1 MERIILS
8 ASMEDYLEVIFHLVQ
23 ENQVARVKDI
33 APRLQVHKSSVTAA
47 LRTLADRQLINYTP
61 YGFITLTSAGQT
73 LAKDIVR
80 RHEALREFFVKVLNI
95 DAKIAEET
103 ACRME
108 HEMPQVVVD
117 RLIQFSEFLDICPR
131 GGHQW
136 LHDFHHFC
144 EEALISRDCQRC
156 LSKCLEGVEER
167 QKTGAKKTVSLKELP
182 PRRKGIIVSF
192 PERGEKA
199 WSLQD
204 LEIAPGTIV
213 EVERQVGRGE
223 PLPVKIMGYHLFLP
237 PEEAEAITVE
247 LP

>member
-1 MERIILS
+1 
-8 ASMEDYLEVIFHLVQ
+8 MEDYLEVIFHLVQ

-47 LRTLADRQLINYTP
+47 LRTLAERQLINYTP

-95 DAKIAEET
+95 DAQVAEEA

-108 HEMPQVVVD
+108 HDMPPVVVD

-136 LHDFHHFC
+136 LHDFHQFC
-144 EEALISRDCQRC
+144 EKALTARDCHQC
-156 LSKCLEGVEER
+156 LSKCLEGVAER
-167 QKTGAKKTVSLKELP
+167 QRTGAKKTISLKELP
-182 PRRKGIIVSF
+182 PRRKGMIVSF

-204 LEIAPGTIV
+204 LEIATGTIV
-213 EVERQVGRGE
+213 EVECRVSRGE
-223 PLPVKIMGYHLFLP
+223 LLPVKIMGYHLFLH